1 MSNYVHLNS
10 PDFFQQFYNKCILKN
25 GPIEDCLLSRDT
37 FSGIGVESKSVNIF
51 FRLLRWLNPFVS
63 FDLEHNLAHLRRVID
78 IKSQLFNTV
87 IKSANLEEK
96 QALVAEQVAMAKTCH
111 FVQHL
116 LKHVVKKRAD
126 SFSLHT
132 AKDFYKAE
140 RLAAIDRAAKLLQK
154 DRVDLAVEH
163 GFVKEAVSFGTSN
176 GELER
181 LKDHFP
187 QLLKTAY
194 KQKKYSF
201 VMRLIGLG
209 ADHTMLGE
217 PVEKLFQL
225 AIVTKHES
233 GALKLMQAFSQQE
246 ELLAVFQRVLEEKI
260 SENSP
265 QARSLLEAGRI
276 CLFFS
281 HLLSKL
287 SQKFEQLQTYCQEKP
302 LTFLKKASFVLQKSP
317 FLVAIENRF
326 IDQAHDLEPTQN
338 ELLSARI
345 HFPELLK
352 GAYSRA
358 NFTLVLDLIALGADA
373 SFLDNALEQLLPLAL
388 QQGRFEASF
397 KLIEKVSDL
406 HRLIKLLREYVEK
419 RVPKRIEEL
428 HFVERLL
435 ERFSEIRR
443 DSASQLDKF
452 LSDIRNGLLDLIAEG
467 ADVSSLATTKQ
478 TLVVRAI
485 SQQHEGALLALV
497 KQGVDVDIRYTS
509 NRGTVEIGTLLHIAC
524 HKRFHKLV
532 ELLLQKELDVNE
544 QNARLMTP
552 LHFAAQS
559 GDARLVR
566 FLLEHGA
573 DPSKKDQNGYSPLS
587 LVNLRRGM
595 DFAASDQFYKTLFA
609 EYSSLEAKNVIQEAR
624 RRKKNPFEVPFYLQ
638 DLALA
643 KAMASFYSK
652 HEFAYCLEE
661 LEKRFPQAD
670 LSLIEYCPYELTKE
684 HFSRGVYKTNVEIPK
699 KDVSLIN
706 LLRYCHQSYVPSIK
720 KIIQMI
726 NTKEVYLGTPRKD
739 PALTEFY
746 QIVCYCLQNLLIKLE
761 ELELE
766 ADPKLPT
773 ICNEIFE
780 QLHRASTLCGAQL
793 RAIPTLLYLKYCK
806 GILLQNDELFYH
818 SLAEYRGLLLEGLFE
833 NDPQGVH
840 SWDHFVVYRGEKL
853 GIPGYHI
860 VRSVEDEFLGDRD
873 DVQGI
878 EDELM
883 LHYTPQNI
891 VENCIMPKVVD
902 GELRDPL
909 IDWHKN
915 HLPEHWQKARFDMLL
930 LKAKNLSQAE
940 MEQFLADEV
949 GYLKNDTP
957 EVAIQR
963 EKVASYLGTWVYN
976 SDTGEL
982 QRRACSDLLL
992 GLNVFKASFQK
1003 DELPQE
1009 NFLHWLTI
1017 TVPGG
1022 FFSRVA
1028 SFFKM

>member
-10 PDFFQQFYNKCILKN
+10 PDFFQQFYNKCIPKN
-25 GPIEDCLLSRDT
+25 GPVEDCLLSRDT

-63 FDLEHNLAHLRRVID
+63 FDFEHNLAHLRKVID

-87 IKSANLEEK
+87 VKSANFEEK
-96 QALVAEQVAMAKTCH
+96 QALVAEHLAMAKTCH

-116 LKHVVKKRAD
+116 LKHVVKKRAG

-154 DRVDLAVEH
+154 DRVDLALEH
-163 GFVKEAVSFGTSN
+163 GFVKEAVSIVTTN

-181 LKDHFP
+181 LRDYFP

-201 VMRLIGLG
+201 VMRLIALG
-209 ADHTMLGE
+209 ADHAILGE

-225 AIVTKHES
+225 AIVTKHE
-233 GALKLMQAFSQQE
+233 GGVLKLMQAFSQQE
-246 ELLAVFQRVLEEKI
+246 VLLPIFQRVLEEKI
-260 SENSP
+260 AENSP
-265 QARSLLEAGRI
+265 QARSMLEAGRI

-281 HLLSKL
+281 QLLSKL
-287 SQKFEQLQTYCQEKP
+287 SQKFERLQMYCQEQP
-302 LTFLKKASFVLQKSP
+302 LILLKKAADILQKSP

-338 ELLSARI
+338 ELLAARI

-352 GAYSRA
+352 GAYSRG
-358 NFTLVLDLIALGADA
+358 NFTLALDLIDLGADA
-373 SFLDNALEQLLPLAL
+373 SMLDKALEQLLPLAL

-397 KLIEKVSDL
+397 KLVENVSDL
-406 HRLIKLLREYVEK
+406 QHLLKILRAHVEK
-419 RVPKRIEEL
+419 RVPKKIEEF
-428 HFVERLL
+428 HLL
-435 ERFSEIRR
+435 ERVLERFIQIRR
-443 DSASQLDKF
+443 ESVPQFDKF
-452 LSDIRNGLLDLIAEG
+452 LSEIRKALLDLIAEG
-467 ADVSSLATTKQ
+467 APVSSLTTTKEA
-478 TLVVRAI
+478 LISRAVYL
-485 SQQHEGALLALV
+485 QHEGALLALV
-497 KQGVDVDIRYTS
+497 KQGANIHMRYTS
-509 NRGTVEIGTLLHIAC
+509 NRGTVDLGTLLHIAC

-532 ELLLQKELDVNE
+532 ELLLQKKMDVNE
-544 QNARLMTP
+544 QNTRLMTP
-552 LHFAAQS
+552 MHFAAQA
-559 GDARLVR
+559 GDVRMVRL
-566 FLLEHGA
+566 LLNHGA
-573 DPSKKDQNGYSPLS
+573 DPSKKDQNGSTALS

-595 DFAASDQFYKTLFA
+595 GLAESDQFYKALFE
-609 EYSSLEAKNVIQEAR
+609 EYSSLEAKNVVQEAR
-624 RRKKNPFEVPFYLQ
+624 RKKKNPFEVPFYLQ
-638 DLALA
+638 DLLLA
-643 KAMASFYSK
+643 KTMASFYSK

-661 LEKRFPQAD
+661 LEKKFPQAD
-670 LSLIEYCPYELTKE
+670 LSLIEYCPYELTNE
-684 HFSRGVYKTNVEIPK
+684 HFSRGVYSTNVEVPK
-699 KDVSLIN
+699 KDVPLIN
-706 LLRYCHQSYVPSIK
+706 LLRYCHQKYVPSIK
-720 KIIQMI
+720 KIIQMV

-746 QIVCYCLQNLLIKLE
+746 QIVCYCLQNLIIRLE
-761 ELELE
+761 ELEE
-766 ADPKLPT
+766 DPNLPT

-793 RAIPTLLYLKYCK
+793 RAVPTLLYLKYCK
-806 GILLQNDELFYH
+806 GIVLQGDELFYQ

-840 SWDHFVVYRGEKL
+840 SWDHFVVSRGEKL

-860 VRSVEDEFLGDRD
+860 VRSVADEFLGDRD
-873 DVQGI
+873 DVQAI

-883 LHYTPQNI
+883 VNYTPQNI
-891 VENCIMPKVVD
+891 VENCIMPKILD
-902 GELRDPL
+902 GELRDPFV
-909 IDWHKN
+909 DWHKN
-915 HLPEHWQKARFDMLL
+915 HLPEHWQKARFDALL
-930 LKAKNLSQAE
+930 QKAKSLSPE
-940 MEQFLADEV
+940 ELEPFLKEEV
-949 GYLKNDTP
+949 GYMKGDSP
-957 EVAIQR
+957 EAAIQR

-982 QRRACSDLLL
+982 KRRACSDLLL
-992 GLNVFKASFQK
+992 GLNIFKASFQK
-1003 DELPQE
+1003 DDLPQE

-1022 FFSRVA
+1022 FFSRLA
-1028 SFFKM
+1028 SFFKV